1 MLDRSVD
8 NFKISIKNIMLLEIK
23 AELDKL
29 ILDMTC
35 VRNLSIILIMAIAIL
50 FSLTELQSQNQDT
63 SDNFSGSSLTKI
75 TINSF

>member
-1 MLDRSVD
+1 
-8 NFKISIKNIMLLEIK
+8 MLLEIK

-50 FSLTELQSQNQDT
+50 FSLTELQSQNKDT